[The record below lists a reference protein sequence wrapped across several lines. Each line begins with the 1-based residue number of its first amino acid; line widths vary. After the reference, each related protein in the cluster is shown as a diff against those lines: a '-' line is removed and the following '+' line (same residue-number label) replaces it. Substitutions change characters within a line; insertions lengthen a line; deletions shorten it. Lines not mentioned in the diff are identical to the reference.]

1 MDLILWRHAEA
12 AAEDA
17 NLEGER
23 KLTAKGRKQ
32 AAWISEWLLHRLP
45 SKITVIAAPARPARE
60 TAEALSPRVRIAE
73 SLAPGAGVNAILEE
87 AGWPSRNGAVVV
99 VVGHQPDLGR
109 VAASL
114 ISGTEA
120 AWTVK
125 KGGLWWLTNR
135 VRNDE
140 AQVVV
145 RAVIAPDLV

>member
-12 AAEDA
+12 E
-17 NLEGER
+17 EGDCADLR

-32 AAWISEWLLHRLP
+32 ATWMSGWLLHRLP
-45 SKITVIAAPARPARE
+45 SKITVVAAPARPARE
-60 TAEALSPRVRIAE
+60 TAEALSARVRIADC
-73 SLAPGAGVNAILEE
+73 LAPGANVGAILEE
-87 AGWPSRNGAVVV
+87 VGWPSRNGSVVV

-109 VAASL
+109 VAARL
-114 ISGTEA
+114 ISGA
-120 AWTVK
+120 DANWTVK

>member
-12 AAEDA
+12 ETEDA
-17 NLEGER
+17 DPAGER

-32 AAWISEWLLHRLP
+32 AAWMSGWLLHRLP
-45 SKITVIAAPARPARE
+45 SRITVVTAPARPARE
-60 TAEALSPRVRIAE
+60 TAEALGARPRVADC
-73 SLAPGAGVNAILEE
+73 LAPGANVDAILEDI
-87 AGWPSRNGAVVV
+87 GWPSRNGSFVI

-109 VAASL
+109 VAARL
-114 ISGTEA
+114 ISGAEA
-120 AWTVK
+120 NWTVK

-140 AQVVV
+140 ARVVV

>member
-12 AAEDA
+12 E
-17 NLEGER
+17 EGDPHGGR

-32 AAWISEWLLHRLP
+32 AAWMSEWLLRRLP
-45 SKITVIAAPARPARE
+45 SKITVVAAPARPARE
-60 TAEALSPRVRIAE
+60 TAEALSVRIRI
-73 SLAPGAGVNAILEE
+73 SDCLAPGGSVGAILQDV
-87 AGWPSRNGAVVV
+87 GWPSRNGSVVV

-109 VAASL
+109 IAAWL
-114 ISGTEA
+114 ISGA
-120 AWTVK
+120 DANWTVK
-125 KGGLWWLTNR
+125 KGGLWWVTNR

>member
-12 AAEDA
+12 ED
-17 NLEGER
+17 GDPDGGR

-45 SKITVIAAPARPARE
+45 SKITVVAAPARPARE
-60 TAEALSPRVRIAE
+60 TAEALTARVRVSE
-73 SLAPGAGVNAILEE
+73 SLAPGASVGAILEDV
-87 AGWPSRNGAVVV
+87 GWPSRNGSVVV

-109 VAASL
+109 VAARL
-114 ISGTEA
+114 ISGTDA
-120 AWTVK
+120 NWTVK